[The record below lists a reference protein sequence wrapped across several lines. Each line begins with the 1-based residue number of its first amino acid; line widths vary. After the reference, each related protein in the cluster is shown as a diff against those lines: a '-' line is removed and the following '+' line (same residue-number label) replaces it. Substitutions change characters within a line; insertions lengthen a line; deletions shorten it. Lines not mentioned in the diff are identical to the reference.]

1 MQLWTESGLVE
12 VTTALLLAALALLL
26 LWQAVRAPHL
36 WHLPV
41 IAALLCMRELD
52 LDKAVEPG
60 LLKSRT
66 YTGDAPLA
74 VKLLGLLVVGL
85 ALWSLWR
92 LVRHG
97 WAPFRA
103 AWAEGRAWPGL
114 LVAAVAMVVVAKAID
129 GLNRKLEPFGVQV
142 SDRTEAFAVKAE
154 EVMELGFAALLV
166 VAAVSVLRRP
176 SRSVD

>member
-12 VTTALLLAALALLL
+12 VMTALLLGALALLL
-26 LWQAVRAPHL
+26 LWRAVRAPQL

-41 IAALLCMRELD
+41 IATLLCLRELD

-66 YTGDAPLA
+66 YTGDAPLT

-97 WAPFRA
+97 WGPFRA

-114 LVAAVAMVVVAKAID
+114 LVAAVVMVVVAKAVD
-129 GLNRKLEPFGVQV
+129 GLNRKLAPFGVRV
-142 SDRTEAFAVKAE
+142 PDRVEDFAAKAE

-166 VAAVSVLRRP
+166 IAAASVLRRP
-176 SRSVD
+176 ARSAA